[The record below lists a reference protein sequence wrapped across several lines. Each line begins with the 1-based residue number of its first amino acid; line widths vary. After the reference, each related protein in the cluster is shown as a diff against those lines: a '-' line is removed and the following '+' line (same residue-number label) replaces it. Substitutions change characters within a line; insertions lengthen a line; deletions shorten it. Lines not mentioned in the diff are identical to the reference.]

1 MKGTEYRH
9 NGYRKKP
16 RLGYAI
22 KNKNKQNK
30 NTRIVLKYINTLM
43 KTTFMIIKHAHEKY
57 RAPRHNGNRYQKKPK
72 LGYDLKKGKINSLS
86 FKSLNANTKT
96 FW

>member
-1 MKGTEYRH
+1 M
-9 NGYRKKP
+9 
-16 RLGYAI
+16 
-22 KNKNKQNK
+22 
-30 NTRIVLKYINTLM
+30 KYINTLM

-96 FW
+96 FWWTYNQYSKKAQAEYYN